1 MSKLDYKI
9 SERYD
14 CELLEINYTLDKM
27 ERGKIYG
34 KIYDL
39 THVPMDGYLKT
50 NIKQLRSMINDL
62 LDKIQ
67 NDGKSQGE
75 KERELMEKIKLYD

>member
-27 ERGKIYG
+27 ERGKIY
-34 KIYDL
+34 DL
-39 THVPMDGYLKT
+39 THVPMDGYLET